1 MSTEAVEAE
10 RVSETTVVDHTV
22 SERSVGAWFEHTR
35 VLTWRQILVYV
46 RNVPTVLQSL
56 IIPAISMVLLK
67 VVLGDSIGNATGQ
80 DSLYGTVPLM
90 IIIGAMGGSMVSA
103 VRLNKER
110 TTGLLARLYVLPIH
124 RAADL
129 SSRVVAEMARIF
141 VLTLILLTV
150 GYALGF
156 RFSEG
161 ILPAIGL
168 VVVAV
173 LFGAA
178 YAVFVLAISVNAP
191 PGAPLVQYLGLLMSV
206 LMFFNSGFSPIDAYP
221 GWLQPIVANQPM
233 TPAIDLMRAFAIGG
247 PITMDLIK
255 VMIWAAV
262 FVGASIY
269 PALVGYRKAATSR

>member
-1 MSTEAVEAE
+1 MTEK
-10 RVSETTVVDHTV
+10 VDVRREEPADHDSIRPH
-22 SERSVGAWFEHTR
+22 SERSIGAWFEHTR
-35 VLTWRQILVYV
+35 VLTWRQVLVYV

-67 VVLGDSIGNATGQ
+67 VVLGDAVGNATGE

-129 SSRVVAEMARIF
+129 SSRVAAEVVRIF
-141 VLTLILLTV
+141 VLTLILLAV
-150 GYALGF
+150 GYAMGF
-156 RFSEG
+156 RFSQG
-161 ILPAIGL
+161 ILPAVGL
-168 VVVAV
+168 VAVAV
-173 LFGAA
+173 VFGAA

-206 LMFFNSGFSPIDAYP
+206 LMFFNSGFSPIDGYP

-233 TPAIDLMRAFAIGG
+233 TPAIELMRSLATGG
-247 PITMDLIK
+247 PITMNLIK
-255 VMIWAAV
+255 VALWAAI